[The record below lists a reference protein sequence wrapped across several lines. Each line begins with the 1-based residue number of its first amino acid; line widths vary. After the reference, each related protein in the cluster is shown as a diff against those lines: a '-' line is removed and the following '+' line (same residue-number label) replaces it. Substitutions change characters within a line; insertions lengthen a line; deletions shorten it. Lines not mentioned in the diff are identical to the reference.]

1 LHTLHWIATKA
12 NSRQEAFD
20 TVSLSLLPS
29 DEGYRLADWSDWHVV
44 GGGRYSA
51 SHYEPSQDMII
62 SYAET
67 PDKFMKVLSDI
78 KQYRIKFMNEKLI
91 KLDNAFDRLKSDVVD
106 YISNDCKP
114 ESNQRFDFSRWDIK
128 ETINMLNGQW
138 TPDSGFYDHN
148 EFTSEF
154 QYLEERLDKP
164 EEAALHYLVPVD
176 FHF

>member
-1 LHTLHWIATKA
+1 MHTLHWIATKA

-20 TVSLSLLPS
+20 IVSISLLPS

-67 PDKFMKVLSDI
+67 PDKFMEVLSNI
-78 KQYRIKFMNEKLI
+78 KKYRIEFMNNKLT
-91 KLDNAFDRLKSDVVD
+91 KLDEAFDKLKSDIVD
-106 YISNDCKP
+106 YISNDCSLEDKR
-114 ESNQRFDFSRWDIK
+114 EFDFSRWEIK
-128 ETINMLNGQW
+128 EAITMLGSEW
-138 TPDSGFYDHN
+138 TPDSGFFDHN
-148 EFTSEF
+148 EFTSKF
-154 QYLEERLDKP
+154 KYLEERLDKP
-164 EEAALHYLVPVD
+164 EEAKLHYLVPVD